1 MTNKALSVLLVLA
14 AAAAAPVHAQTTTPV
29 TDLPD
34 RFQID
39 GGAFRLGSDTQLTF
53 SRDDVPGTEIDFEET
68 LDLPSAAN
76 SIWLN
81 GYWRVGRRHTVNLS
95 FANNNRDGDPITG
108 GRDIQ
113 WGDNLIRTGS
123 SLSASLHSRYLA
135 GSYRFAAFRNDR
147 VEVGPLVGLGYL
159 WLTAR
164 LDASGS
170 ITVDG
175 ETRDR
180 EISEEAKKNA
190 ATAGI
195 GAYTVWT
202 AARRVVVRGDIQWI
216 GVTMDG
222 TDYMLVDGRA
232 GVDYYFTRHVGVGAQ
247 YKYNRFQA
255 LTERER
261 TGLSGHY
268 RYQGGQFYLTTRF

>member
-1 MTNKALSVLLVLA
+1 
-14 AAAAAPVHAQTTTPV
+14 V

-39 GGAFRLGSDTQLTF
+39 GGAFRLASDTQLVL
-53 SRDDVPGTEIDFEET
+53 SRADGSGSEVDFEET

-95 FANNNRDGDPITG
+95 FANNNRNGDPVTG
-108 GRDIQ
+108 NRDLQ
-113 WGDNLIRTGS
+113 WGDYLIGAGAAI
-123 SLSASLHSRYLA
+123 SADLHSTYLA

-147 VEVGPLVGLGYL
+147 FEVGPLVGLGYL

-175 ETRDR
+175 ETAAR
-180 EISEEAKKNA
+180 EISEEGEKGA
-190 ATAGI
+190 ATGAI

-202 AARRVVVRGDIQWI
+202 PARRVVVRGDIQWI
-216 GVTMDG
+216 GVTMG
-222 TDYMLVDGRA
+222 GVDYLLVDGRA
-232 GVDYYFTRHVGVGAQ
+232 GADYYFTRHVGLGAQ
-247 YKYNRFQA
+247 YKYNRFEA
-255 LTERER
+255 EAEGPKR
-261 TGLSGHY
+261 GLFGRY

>member
-1 MTNKALSVLLVLA
+1 MTTKTALALLVLA
-14 AAAAAPVHAQTTTPV
+14 AAAAAPVRAQTASV

-39 GGAFRLGSDTQLTF
+39 GGAFRLASDTQLVL
-53 SRDDVPGTEIDFEET
+53 SRADGSGSEVDFEET

-95 FANNNRDGDPITG
+95 FATNNRNGDPVTG
-108 GRDIQ
+108 NRDLQ
-113 WGDNLIRTGS
+113 WGDYLIGAGAAV
-123 SLSASLHSRYLA
+123 SADLDSTYLA
-135 GSYRFAAFRNDR
+135 GSYRFAAYRNER
-147 VEVGPLVGLGYL
+147 FEVGPLVGLGYL

-175 ETRDR
+175 ETATRQ
-180 EISEEAKKNA
+180 ISEEGSKTAP
-190 ATAGI
+190 TAGI

-202 AARRVVVRGDIQWI
+202 PARRVVVRGDIQWI
-216 GVTMDG
+216 GVTLG
-222 TDYMLVDGRA
+222 QTDYTLVDGRA
-232 GVDYYFTRHVGVGAQ
+232 GLDYYFTRHFGVGAQ

-255 LTERER
+255 NAEGPKR
-261 TGLSGHY
+261 GLFGRY